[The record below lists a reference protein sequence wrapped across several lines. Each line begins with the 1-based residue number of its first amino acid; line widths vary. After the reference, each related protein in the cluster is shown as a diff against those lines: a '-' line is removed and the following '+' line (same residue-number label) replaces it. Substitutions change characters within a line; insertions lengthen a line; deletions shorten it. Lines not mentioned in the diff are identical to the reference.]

1 MYNTQGF
8 IGRKV
13 LCLENSSI
21 VGEVKAVLFGTDG
34 KQVFYLALSRDGG
47 ATLLPF
53 DKIESAKDAIVI
65 GTEAVLAYDYDVDM
79 TSLRFLDGK
88 EIYSQTGEK
97 KGVVDGVE
105 LFANGKTNKIFA
117 GDLIYSP
124 SAFQAFGDILLLK
137 PAKKRIAKPR
147 IPRDKTNRK
156 VEILARTADKER
168 QALAGDFANGQ
179 EKNVGTAESNPDVD
193 AGKNTAEIFAIEPAE
208 PKPPAFIEQG
218 SPLFS
223 QDALEKIVGKELVF
237 DDSEEK
243 TPARIISD
251 YDFLLGRTLLR
262 DLFTYAN
269 TLIARAGTT
278 VTKDLVET
286 ASRYGKLVELTLNS
300 SYK

>member
-21 VGEVKAVLFGTDG
+21 VGEVKAVLFGADG

-124 SAFQAFGDILLLK
+124 SVFQAFGDILLLK

-147 IPRDKTNRK
+147 IPRDKTDRK
-156 VEILARTADKER
+156 VEILARPADSEQHSFVADLSDKE
-168 QALAGDFANGQ
+168 AKAGAR
-179 EKNVGTAESNPDVD
+179 ESNPDVD
-193 AGKNTAEIFAIEPAE
+193 AGKNTAEVFAIEPAE

-223 QDALEKIVGKELVF
+223 QDALEKKVNKGVI
-237 DDSEEK
+237 
-243 TPARIISD
+243 
-251 YDFLLGRTLLR
+251 
-262 DLFTYAN
+262 
-269 TLIARAGTT
+269 
-278 VTKDLVET
+278 
-286 ASRYGKLVELTLNS
+286 
-300 SYK
+300 